1 MLSSAIRAR
10 QWPVRAVGEDEGE
23 MSQDY
28 RVSCCPKHLAAGR
41 RRQVKVIDCT
51 IRDGGLLNNWEFDHS
66 LVLKTFRALM
76 EVGVDIME
84 VGYRSTEKVFDPG
97 KFGPWRFCREDDLA
111 QVVERSDMKLSTMV
125 DIGKVEAPDIPHS
138 RDTLIDVVRIA
149 TYAHQLEDCQRI
161 IDHCLDCDYEVFVN
175 LMAVSAISEPAM
187 DRFLAAIAD
196 SPVRNFML
204 VDSFGALYPY
214 HVRYL
219 MIKYRDLLGDMAVG
233 IHAHNSQQ
241 NAFANS
247 IEAINMGADYCDAT
261 VHGIGRGAGNTQ
273 LELLLFYLN
282 NPRYEIEPLL
292 HLIEEYAGLRDD
304 LRWGYH
310 LPYVITGYLN
320 EHPRSAMALMRTEDR
335 YKVLDFYERLT
346 ADKPSG
352 WGGGAI

>member
-1 MLSSAIRAR
+1 
-10 QWPVRAVGEDEGE
+10 
-23 MSQDY
+23 
-28 RVSCCPKHLAAGR
+28 
-41 RRQVKVIDCT
+41 
-51 IRDGGLLNNWEFDHS
+51 
-66 LVLKTFRALM
+66 
-76 EVGVDIME
+76 ME
-84 VGYRSTEKVFDPG
+84 VGYRSTEKVFDPD
-97 KFGPWRFCREDDLA
+97 KFGPWRFCREEDLA
-111 QVVERSDMKLSTMV
+111 RVAESSAMKLSTMV
-125 DIGKVEAPDIPHS
+125 DIGKVEVSDIPHS

-161 IDHCLDCDYEVFVN
+161 IDHCMDSEYEVFVN
-175 LMAVSAISEPAM
+175 LMAVSAIGEREM
-187 DRFLAAIAD
+187 DTFLQAISD
-196 SPVRNFML
+196 GPVRNFTL

-233 IHAHNSQQ
+233 IHASQQ

-247 IEAINMGADYCDAT
+247 IEAIIMGAEYCDAT

-282 NPRYEIEPLL
+282 NPRYRIEPLL
-292 HLIEEYAGLRDD
+292 GLIEDYADLRDD

-335 YKVLDFYERLT
+335 YKVLDFYHRL
-346 ADKPSG
+346 AQGKPEG